1 MRILFSVWSAWN
13 GWQAICER
21 KQMKRGNSD
30 KPPLNVREGD
40 DGWDISDCPE
50 CGSRNG
56 AKTGKVAGNEPIG
69 DKVGRRL

>member
-1 MRILFSVWSAWN
+1 
-13 GWQAICER
+13 
-21 KQMKRGNSD
+21 MKRGNSD